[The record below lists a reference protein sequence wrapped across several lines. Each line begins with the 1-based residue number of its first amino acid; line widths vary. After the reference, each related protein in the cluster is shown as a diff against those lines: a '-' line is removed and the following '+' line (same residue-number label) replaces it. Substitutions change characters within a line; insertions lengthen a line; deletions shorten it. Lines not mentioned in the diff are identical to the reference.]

1 MKRLRNIFIPHEDNN
16 HSPTML
22 QKTAMMGMACLVL
35 LSFVM
40 SSLHTLLWQYSDW
53 LVGTILPAVVTDL
66 TNTERHSYSAQP
78 LVRNTLLDEAARMKA
93 EHMAAESY
101 FSHYSPGGISPWF
114 WFERVGYVYAHAGEN
129 LAVHF
134 SDSAAVVDAWM
145 KSPTHKANIV
155 NHKYSEIG
163 IGVARGRYE
172 GFDTVF
178 VVQLFGTPAQ
188 PPRMDVSPIGL
199 DVIPTRVMNE
209 IIQLPQTEPNFQSD
223 LPIVAGLETIDDEV
237 VPVLLN
243 DEVAVLAPVEVVD
256 NNNAN
261 PGLALYEGYGQ
272 SETGELVVPVAE
284 TNPVLATDSSHFLS
298 LSTSSGLL
306 PMPIKTELV
315 SAGTSA
321 PLMAQLATQPS
332 AWLRFMYLG
341 IGSLVIFSLLTSVI
355 IGWRRHRPLE
365 IAYGVALLAVM
376 AGCYYLHT
384 ALTSGAVIV

>member
-1 MKRLRNIFIPHEDNN
+1 MKKWFHFLVSNKQNN
-16 HSPTML
+16 YSPTLL
-22 QKTAMMGMACLVL
+22 QKTAMIGMACLVI
-35 LSFVM
+35 LSFAM
-40 SSLHTLLWQYSDW
+40 SSFHTLLWQYSDW

-66 TNTERHSYSAQP
+66 TNVERQSYSAP
-78 LVRNTLLDEAARMKA
+78 VLTRSTLLDEAARMKA

-134 SDSAAVVDAWM
+134 SDSASVVDAWM

-155 NHKYSEIG
+155 NAKYSEIG

-188 PPRMDVSPIGL
+188 QPVMATSTVTL
-199 DVIPTRVMNE
+199 DVIPERVPDSVVKLLDFE
-209 IIQLPQTEPNFQSD
+209 SAIPND
-223 LPIVAGLETIDDEV
+223 LTTVAGLEAFDDEIPSV
-237 VPVLLN
+237 VAN
-243 DEVAVLAPVEVVD
+243 DEVSVPVPVEVVD
-256 NNNAN
+256 NNVNR
-261 PGLALYEGYGQ
+261 GLTLYEGYGQ
-272 SETGELVVPVAE
+272 SETGELAVFLV
-284 TNPVLATDSSHFLS
+284 DSRPISTVDTSQFLS

-321 PLMAQLATQPS
+321 PMMAQLATQPNT
-332 AWLRFMYLG
+332 WLRFMYLG